1 MSQKP
6 KHKFYGSDMKYFLF
20 VLSFITIPI
29 MVEAKKPAHTY
40 NRIGVDYGGAYG
52 KYEGT
57 SKTDPLSGS
66 LTGAHYIWRTEG
78 GFTYGFVYHQFD
90 LKGTSI
96 ANSTKTTHLYK
107 QETFSITGGIEMKGP
122 PALSFITFNPQLFH
136 SFHGKG
142 SYKYKKNG
150 VENRTSD
157 LIEGG
162 VALSGF
168 EFPIYFDFQTLYFG
182 GKYCLFNNS
191 GPKHINYDSGG
202 PDKIKIN
209 HAASFFIGWN
219 FGGKKKVKGIFF

>member
-1 MSQKP
+1 MK
-6 KHKFYGSDMKYFLF
+6 KFFILLILFLPAF
-20 VLSFITIPI
+20 YAG
-29 MVEAKKPAHTY
+29 AKKPKPTY
-40 NRIGVDYGGAYG
+40 KRVGIEYGRVLI
-52 KYEGT
+52 
-57 SKTDPLSGS
+57 SPSDPLSLSGN
-66 LTGAHYIWRTEG
+66 LKGAHYIWRTKG
-78 GFTYGFVYHQFD
+78 GFSYGFVYHQFD